1 MALESKQSQVNP
13 HNEVVAANEM
23 DALYQQV
30 RGMNDM
36 QLRLVRLYASQLNES
51 EETIQ
56 LKLMPQGKYFVQ
68 GTANIH

>member
-1 MALESKQSQVNP
+1 MAIDNKREPVSNR
-13 HNEVVAANEM
+13 NDAGGANEM

-30 RGMNDM
+30 RGMNEM
-36 QLRLVRLYASQLNES
+36 QLRLVRLYAMQLNES

-68 GTANIH
+68 GSANIH